1 LLSKNIPAAGSDLHT
16 RAGPALM
23 PALFYHLTRST
34 PDDLIR
40 TILTRARAQDWR
52 VMVRGT
58 DDAALARLDTR
69 LWTTPEDSFL
79 PHGLAGGPHD
89 ADQPV
94 LLGQGAAVN
103 AAQGVILI
111 DGAVATPE
119 EANALTRLWVV
130 FNGADD
136 AAVTHARS
144 LWRTLSEGGVDA
156 EYWSEDSG
164 KWAKTAEK
172 KVTPSP

>member
-1 LLSKNIPAAGSDLHT
+1 
-16 RAGPALM
+16 M

-34 PDDLIR
+34 ADDLIR
-40 TILTRARAQDWR
+40 TLLTRALAQGWR

-58 DDAALARLDTR
+58 NDANLVRLDTR
-69 LWTTPEDSFL
+69 LWTVPEDGFL

-94 LLGQGAAVN
+94 LLGQGAPAN

-111 DGAVATPE
+111 DGATATPD
-119 EANALTRLWVV
+119 EANALARLWVV
-130 FNGADD
+130 FDGADD
-136 AAVTHARS
+136 AAVTQARA
-144 LWRTLSEGGVDA
+144 LWRNLTDAGVAA

-164 KWAKTAEK
+164 RWAKTAGRNDG
-172 KVTPSP
+172 T

>member
-1 LLSKNIPAAGSDLHT
+1 
-16 RAGPALM
+16 M

-34 PDDLIR
+34 QDDLIH
-40 TILTRARAQDWR
+40 TLLTRALAQGWR
-52 VMVRGT
+52 VMVRGR

-69 LWTTPEDSFL
+69 LWTVPEDGFL

-94 LLGQGAAVN
+94 LLGQGDAVN

-111 DGAVATPE
+111 DGAVATPT
-119 EANALTRLWVV
+119 EANALSRLWVV
-130 FNGADD
+130 FDGADD
-136 AAVTHARS
+136 AAVTQARA
-144 LWRTLSEGGVDA
+144 LWRALTEAGVAA

-164 KWAKTAEK
+164 KWIRTAEK
-172 KVTPSP
+172 KPTG

>member
-1 LLSKNIPAAGSDLHT
+1 
-16 RAGPALM
+16 M

-34 PDDLIR
+34 QEDLIR
-40 TILTRARAQDWR
+40 TILTRALAQGWR

-69 LWTTPEDSFL
+69 LWTVPEDGFL
-79 PHGLAGGPHD
+79 PHGVAGGPHD

-94 LLGQGAAVN
+94 LLGQGATVN

-111 DGAVATPE
+111 DGAVATAD
-119 EANALTRLWVV
+119 EAKALTRLWVV
-130 FNGADD
+130 FDGADD
-136 AAVTHARS
+136 AAVTQARG
-144 LWRTLSEGGVDA
+144 LWRGLTDAGVAA

-172 KVTPSP
+172 NE

>member
-1 LLSKNIPAAGSDLHT
+1 
-16 RAGPALM
+16 M

-34 PDDLIR
+34 QDDLIR

-69 LWTTPEDSFL
+69 LWTVPEDSFL

-111 DGAVATPE
+111 DGATASVD
-119 EANALTRLWVV
+119 EALALTRLWVV
-130 FNGADD
+130 FDGADD
-136 AAVTHARS
+136 AALAEARNQWRS
-144 LWRTLSEGGVDA
+144 LTTGGVPA

>member
-1 LLSKNIPAAGSDLHT
+1 
-16 RAGPALM
+16 M

-34 PDDLIR
+34 QDDLIH
-40 TILTRARAQDWR
+40 TLLTRARAQGWR

-58 DDAALARLDTR
+58 DGAALARLDTR
-69 LWTTPEDSFL
+69 LWTVPEDGFL
-79 PHGLAGGPHD
+79 PHGLQGGAHD
-89 ADQPV
+89 TDQPV

-111 DGAVATPE
+111 DAATATPD
-119 EANALTRLWVV
+119 EALALQRLWVV

-136 AAVTHARS
+136 AAVTHARA
-144 LWRTLSEGGVDA
+144 LWRSLTDGGVDA

-164 KWAKTAEK
+164 KWMKTAEK
-172 KVTPSP
+172 KRAL

>member
-1 LLSKNIPAAGSDLHT
+1 
-16 RAGPALM
+16 M

-34 PDDLIR
+34 QEDLIR
-40 TILTRARAQDWR
+40 TILTRALAQGWP

-69 LWTTPEDSFL
+69 LWTIPEDSFL
-79 PHGLAGGPHD
+79 PHGMAGGPHD
-89 ADQPV
+89 AVQPV

-111 DGAVATPE
+111 DGADATPD
-119 EANALTRLWVV
+119 EAKALSRLWVV
-130 FNGADD
+130 FDGADD
-136 AAVTHARS
+136 GAVTQARR
-144 LWRTLSEGGVDA
+144 LWRALTEGGVDA

-164 KWAKTAEK
+164 KWVKTAEK
-172 KVTPSP
+172 KVADNTEA